1 MTIGFFVQYRNVD
14 IKVLLCKPL
23 GVSCELCTLTETPV
37 RMLHR
42 FPAASPVRW
51 ILHSYHSM
59 CVTMIPLQHLQCG
72 GQLFPPSKTTRP
84 APNNMSWETLVSSDR
99 SIRCWHRA
107 PTSMSTASSPF
118 VLFSLSPLQLLNLE
132 TKVCKK

>member
-1 MTIGFFVQYRNVD
+1 MTTGFFVQYRNMD
-14 IKVLLCKPL
+14 IKVLLCRPL
-23 GVSCELCTLTETPV
+23 GVSPELCTLPETPV

-42 FPAASPVRW
+42 FPATSPVRW
-51 ILHSYHSM
+51 NLHSFHSM

-72 GQLFPPSKTTRP
+72 GQLFPPYKTARP
-84 APNNMSWETLVSSDR
+84 AQDNMSWKTLISSDR
-99 SIRCWHRA
+99 SIHRWHRA

-132 TKVCKK
+132 TKVCNK